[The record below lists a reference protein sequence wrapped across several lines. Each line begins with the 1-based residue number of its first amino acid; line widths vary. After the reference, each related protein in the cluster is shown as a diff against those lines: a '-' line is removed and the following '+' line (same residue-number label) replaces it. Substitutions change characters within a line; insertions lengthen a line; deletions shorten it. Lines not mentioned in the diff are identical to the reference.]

1 MNDDVLSQWLEEDIG
16 LGDFTTKAVV
26 KNGLCKAKVHGGP
39 GTLSGISLA
48 CKLINRYNLSY
59 KTNFVDGDTIEGKT
73 EIFDLEGLSHDILAI
88 ERLLLNILSHFS
100 GISTHTA
107 RVVNAAKTI
116 NSNLEILATRKTTPG
131 LRELEKEAVVHGGGS
146 THRMRLDDAI
156 LIKDNHLKLFP
167 NITEAVNSSRDKY
180 PDLMVEVEAD
190 TVEQAIDAVKAGADR
205 VMLDNFTVKEAK
217 FAYSKLKEISN
228 VDIEISGGITLDNI
242 AKFAPYA
249 DYISLSSLTMAST
262 PIDFSLHVL

>member
-1 MNDDVLSQWLEEDIG
+1 MNDNVLSQWLEEDIG
-16 LGDFTTKAVV
+16 LGDFTTEAVV
-26 KNGLCKAKVHGGP
+26 KNGLCKAKIHGGP
-39 GTLSGISLA
+39 GVLSGISLV
-48 CKLINRYNLSY
+48 CQLLKRYDLSY
-59 KTNFVDGDTIEGKT
+59 STNFVDGNRIEDNTK
-73 EIFDLEGLSHDILAI
+73 IFDLEGYSHDILAI

-107 RVVNAAKTI
+107 RVVKAAKTT
-116 NSNLEILATRKTTPG
+116 NSNLQVLATRKTTPG

-167 NITEAVNSSRDKY
+167 NISEAVNSSRDKY
-180 PDLMVEVEAD
+180 PDLMIEVEAD
-190 TVEQAIDAVKAGADR
+190 NLNQAIDAVKAGADR
-205 VMLDNFTVKEAK
+205 VMLDNFTVEDAK
-217 FAYSKLKEISN
+217 FAYLKLKEISD

-249 DYISLSSLTMAST
+249 DYISLSSLTMASI
-262 PIDFSLHVL
+262 PVDFSLHVL